1 MTEKKSIDLQK
12 FTRQDLLLAAMK
24 NEIDSKTVYTKLALK
39 VKNDLLKDKLQ
50 FLAKEEEKHRD
61 VLEQIFK
68 EQFPKEKMVLP
79 KKNVVPLP
87 EITITVEDTPISKII
102 YSAMQAEQNAADFY
116 QALSKQFISNTKIK
130 NTLHYFAT
138 MELEHY
144 KILELEKESMEH
156 FEEADMYWP
165 MVHAGP

>member
-1 MTEKKSIDLQK
+1 MYKLK
-12 FTRQDLLLAAMK
+12 DLLLAAMK
-24 NEIDSKTVYTKLALK
+24 SETDSKTIYMKLSNK
-39 VKNDLLKDKLQ
+39 VKNGLLKDKLQ
-50 FLAKEEEKHRD
+50 FLAKEEEKHRY
-61 VLEQIFK
+61 VLEQIH
-68 EQFPKEKMVLP
+68 KEKFPQEKIQIP
-79 KKNVVPLP
+79 KKSIVPLP
-87 EITITVEDTPISKII
+87 KLTLTEDTPISKILD
-102 YSAMQAEQNAADFY
+102 SAMHAEQNASDFY
-116 QALSKQFISNTKIK
+116 QALSKKFISNTKIR